1 MFLQAAVW
9 HRLFSAF
16 WLAANTGMRRS
27 ELLGL
32 RWTDID
38 LDQAT
43 VSINRGLV
51 AIGYQLTESRGKTAN
66 SRRSIDLDPTT
77 GSMLAAWKAW
87 TAVEHRIAG
96 TDTGHVFTTG
106 DGGPVHPHSISQAFE
121 RVARN
126 AGLPVI
132 RFHDLRHTHATLL
145 IKEGVPV
152 KVVSERLGHATTA
165 FTIETYQHVLP
176 GMQADAAQLFAG
188 LIDPSTGEGRWK
200 NRKKSA

>member
-1 MFLQAAVW
+1 MC
-9 HRLFSAF
+9 
-16 WLAANTGMRRS
+16 RS

-32 RWTDID
+32 KWTDID
-38 LDQAT
+38 LDKAT

-51 AIGYQLTESRGKTAN
+51 AIGYELTESRAKTAN

-77 GSMLAAWKAW
+77 VDLLAAWKTW
-87 TAVEHRIAG
+87 TTVEQRVSGIDA
-96 TDTGHVFTTG
+96 DYVFATS

-145 IKEGVPV
+145 IKEGLPV
-152 KVVSERLGHATTA
+152 KLVSERLGHATTA

-176 GMQADAAQLFAG
+176 GMQADAAKRFTE
-188 LIDPSTGEGRWK
+188 LIDPSTGETRWK
-200 NRKKSA
+200 TRKKSA